1 MNFLQSYRINSPTVV
16 SEVFDD
22 EIVVIHLESGSYYS
36 LDQSG
41 AAIWQGVQQG
51 FDLAALS
58 NWLSVT
64 YAVDPDELAQI
75 IPPFI
80 NELMQE
86 QLIVP
91 LGAGQPSN
99 GQLPNAPVY
108 AAGIVNS
115 PFARP
120 VLLKFTDMQDLL
132 LLDPIHDVN
141 SSGWPMKKEG

>member
-1 MNFLQSYRINSPTVV
+1 MSLLPAYRINTPTVV

-22 EIVVIHLESGSYYS
+22 EIVVIHLGSGSYYS

-41 AAIWQGVQQG
+41 ATIWQGLQQG

-58 NWLSVT
+58 NWLSAT
-64 YAVDPDELAQI
+64 YGVAPDELAQFV
-75 IPPFI
+75 PSFI
-80 NELMQE
+80 DELLQE

-91 LGAGQPSN
+91 LGADQPSN
-99 GQLPNAPVY
+99 GESSTLPTT
-108 AAGIVNS
+108 AAGGITL

-120 VLLKFTDMQDLL
+120 MLIKFTDMQDLL

-141 SSGWPMKKEG
+141 SSGWPLKKEG